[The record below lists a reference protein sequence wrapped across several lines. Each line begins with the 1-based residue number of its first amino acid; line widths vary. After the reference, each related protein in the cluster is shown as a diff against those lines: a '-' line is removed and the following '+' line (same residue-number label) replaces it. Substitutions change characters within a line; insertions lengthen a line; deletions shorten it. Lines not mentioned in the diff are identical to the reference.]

1 MDNMPQF
8 KKSYKFADILSVS
21 FSCDFWNSTILLI
34 LTVLNGIVPILQIM
48 VTTKIINTAIIIA
61 ERKEDIGQ
69 VCMPIFYMVLL
80 IGYQWISEEIS
91 RFSKIKLSLEIGS
104 YFRTNLTYKIAKLSY
119 NHIENND
126 TWDLS
131 NRVLKKLEEQLTN
144 AFINMLSLAS
154 LIINVTGILW
164 VIFIYVWWAVLLIV
178 GLLIPLCYLSS
189 KGAQNTYAAER
200 DISELI
206 RKYEYLGEVLTGRS
220 EAEERTLFGFTKK
233 LNDGF
238 KENYDIAYKIRT
250 KIRRKWFVKMKAG
263 SFVTS
268 FALVLIIFAFLKP
281 VLTGKITSGFFISI
295 VKAVFSLIQRM
306 SWSLTGSID
315 KLATYNEYLKD
326 LNSLLS
332 LEETEDAIDKPHTA
346 IWSFKSLE
354 FNKVYFRY
362 PGIEQYILNG
372 MSFKIEEN
380 KHYAFVGV
388 NGAGKTT
395 IIKLISG
402 LYDDYE
408 GDILINGKN
417 LREFS
422 KGQLKSI
429 VSVLFQDFAKYNIS
443 VKENIIIGNINE
455 MKNKD
460 IDEKLNRIIDGIGL
474 TKVVRDLPKGMD
486 TALGKTKENGQDLSG
501 GQWQRVAIA
510 RALINPAPLRI
521 LDEPTASLDPISESE
536 LYGDFNNL
544 TKGSTTILISHRLG
558 STKLADEIFVI
569 GNGKLIENGNHE
581 QLMKREGIYSVM
593 YNNQKEWY
601 KV

>member
-1 MDNMPQF
+1 MTTY
-8 KKSYKFADILSVS
+8 KKRYSFIDILYVS
-21 FSCDFWNSTILLI
+21 FRCNFAHSTALII

-61 ERKEDIGQ
+61 EKKEDIWQ
-69 VCMPIFYMVLL
+69 VYLPIVYMILL

-104 YFRTNLTYKIAKLSY
+104 YFRKIVTYKIAKLSY

-126 TWDLS
+126 TWDLI
-131 NRVLKKLEEQLTN
+131 NRVLKKLEEQMTN

-154 LIINVTGILW
+154 LIINVAGILW
-164 VIFIYVWWAVLLIV
+164 VIFVYAWWAVLLII

-200 DISELI
+200 DISELV
-206 RKYEYLGEVLTGRS
+206 RKYEYFGEVLTGRA

-233 LNDGF
+233 LNDEF
-238 KENYDIAYKIRT
+238 KENYDIAYKIRI
-250 KIRRKWFVKMKAG
+250 KIRRKWFFKMKAG

-295 VKAVFSLIQRM
+295 VKAVFSLIQKM

-332 LEETEDAIDKPHTA
+332 LEETEGAIDEPTRA
-346 IWSFKSLE
+346 TWRFKSLE
-354 FNKVYFRY
+354 FNNVYFKY
-362 PGIEQYILNG
+362 PGTEQYILSG
-372 MSFKIEEN
+372 MSFKIEGN

-408 GDILINGKN
+408 GEILINGKN
-417 LREFS
+417 LTELS

-429 VSVLFQDFAKYNIS
+429 VSVLFQDFAKYNIT

-455 MKNKD
+455 MQNKY
-460 IDEKLNRIIDGIGL
+460 IDEKLIKIIDSIGL
-474 TKVVRDLPKGMD
+474 TKVVRDLPEGMD
-486 TALGKTKENGQDLSG
+486 TPLGKTKENGQDLSG

-521 LDEPTASLDPISESE
+521 LDEPTAALDPISESE
-536 LYGDFNNL
+536 LYEDFNNI

-569 GNGKLIENGNHE
+569 GKGKLIEKGTHE
-581 QLMKREGIYSVM
+581 ELMKRKDIYSVM